1 MIVVSNA
8 ETRGDGS
15 YTFTVVDSGC
25 VFYVYP
31 RQVSRRHI
39 QVLRDSASCLACE
52 DGQYTS
58 PRIPADCF
66 DVLVGIRRAYDPA
79 ERG

>member
-15 YTFTVVDSGC
+15 CTFTVVDSGC
-25 VFYVYP
+25 VLYVHP
-31 RQVSRRHI
+31 RQVSRFYGIPR
-39 QVLRDSASCLACE
+39 CLACE